1 LTALRSSELLQGTL
15 DLLLL
20 QALAEGELH
29 GWAITR
35 RLRETSGGDL
45 AVQQGSLYPALH
57 RLERRGWLH
66 ARWGVSDTGRRAKFY
81 RLSGVGRRQLA
92 AQKEQWERLT
102 RAVGR
107 VLS

>member
-29 GWAITR
+29 GWAIAR